1 MERDHPR
8 LRITENAPHRRFRAK
23 TGEAIR
29 IPQPPSSLTSP
40 CHPNRMANSSTRRNA
55 ESLCYTQLSAPLSAR
70 SRPHDSAKTQRKAK
84 SLRQK
89 PGKGCLAGPVC
100 GSPRGKGKEGRNS
113 FRCICTNQKLARDCL
128 FCGRLQRH
136 PRARMPQNDHCAV
149 QIQADVCFRWRLLRW
164 RRLSALGN
172 AASWGALAT
181 VAATF
186 TAFR

>member
-1 MERDHPR
+1 MLSD
-8 LRITENAPHRRFRAK
+8 HRRCREPSVPGASQGSNTHPIAAFVAEIAVPSKSDGKFQHPPECRNPMLFTAFRA
-23 TGEAIR
+23 A
-29 IPQPPSSLTSP
+29 
-40 CHPNRMANSSTRRNA
+40 HPKFH
-55 ESLCYTQLSAPLSAR
+55 
-70 SRPHDSAKTQRKAK
+70 PHDSAKTQRKAK

-172 AASWGALAT
+172 AAP
-181 VAATF
+181 
-186 TAFR
+186 